1 MAGNIG
7 GSGEGDDEMISG
19 INVTPLVDITLV
31 LLIVFIVTA
40 KIIVGQTLPIDLPK
54 AKTGGDQQVVFAV
67 EVAANGEIAVNGAKV
82 ADEDGVLP
90 LAKDAL
96 ARNPDVRAVID
107 ADEKVPHGKVV
118 RVMDETKR
126 AGITRIAFGVTP
138 AR

>member
-1 MAGNIG
+1 VASSARQGTG
-7 GSGEGDDEMISG
+7 VVAE

-54 AKTGGDQQVVFAV
+54 AKSGGEQQVVFAV
-67 EVAANGEIAVNGAKV
+67 EVAANGDIAVNGAKV
-82 ADEDGVLP
+82 EREEDVLP

-96 ARNPDVRAVID
+96 AKNPDLRAVID
-107 ADEKVPHGKVV
+107 ADERVPHGKVV

-126 AGITRIAFGVTP
+126 AGVTRIAFGVTP
-138 AR
+138 H